1 MGRLLVALCAH
12 LLMRV
17 LRLLRVELLIRA
29 ILARLLALQGDLN
42 SLALFVQIDVC
53 DVAAIER
60 EILLTHRVRIKC
72 LVHSRGWLPLCHA
85 TAAAC
90 AALGRWFVTRGSS

>member
-1 MGRLLVALCAH
+1 MIGA
-12 LLMRV
+12 V
-17 LRLLRVELLIRA
+17 LA
-29 ILARLLALQGDLN
+29 CLLALESDLN
-42 SLALFVQIDVC
+42 GLALFVKIDVC

-90 AALGRWFVTRGSS
+90 SALGRWFVTRSTS

>member
-1 MGRLLVALCAH
+1 MIGAVLACLLT
-12 LLMRV
+12 
-17 LRLLRVELLIRA
+17 
-29 ILARLLALQGDLN
+29 LQGDLN
-42 SLALFVQIDVC
+42 GLALFVKINVC

-85 TAAAC
+85 TAAAS
-90 AALGRWFVTRGSS
+90 AALGRWFVTRGAS